1 MFSLEFDNPDTLIS
15 LQIELDKIKM
25 VQYDNTEDNNP

>member
-1 MFSLEFDNPDTLIS
+1 MFFLEFDNPNTLIS

>member
-1 MFSLEFDNPDTLIS
+1 MFFLEFDNPDTLIS